1 MKNQNNPQLA
11 LFVGPDSQPIQKSA
25 KSPQI
30 AQKGPETGNQLTP
43 EERRQAK
50 DVWLALIDAGISPMA
65 RDRYDYGREY
75 EPISRIANGITLS
88 LLEQMTPTE
97 RIIVATVTRLL
108 YLSGSG
114 REVK

>member
-1 MKNQNNPQLA
+1 MKKQLNPQLA
-11 LFVGPDSQPIQKSA
+11 LFVGSDSQPIQNAA
-25 KSPQI
+25 KAPQI
-30 AQKGPETGNQLTP
+30 APKGPKTGNQLTP
-43 EERRQAK
+43 NERRQAK
-50 DVWLALIDAGISPMA
+50 DVWLTLIDAGICPMA
-65 RDRYDYGREY
+65 RDRYDHSQEY
-75 EPISRIANGITLS
+75 EPISQTANGITLS